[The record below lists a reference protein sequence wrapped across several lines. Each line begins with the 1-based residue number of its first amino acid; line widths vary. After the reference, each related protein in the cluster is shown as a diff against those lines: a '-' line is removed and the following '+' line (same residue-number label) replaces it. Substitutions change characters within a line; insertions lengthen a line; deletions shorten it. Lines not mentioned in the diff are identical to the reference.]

1 MRATPA
7 GLPVTL
13 TTSAACRSAGAAND
27 ALAISPA
34 TTSIEARI
42 LAIARTR
49 SCWGKP
55 RGSPGFGVL
64 MRPQDYS
71 KIGRAQRACGGL
83 RLPLVVCYMQTRF
96 DVVATGSSFNARA
109 SPGAATHDATD
120 EETTMGRIERRALIA
135 LALGVLAQPAR
146 AQDYPA
152 GPVTLVAPY
161 AAGGGAD
168 LLARLMAQK
177 LGERLGQSFVVEDR
191 LGAGG
196 VIAASSVAKSAA
208 DGYTLFLAT
217 STQLAIQPTL
227 HKKLPYD
234 PAADFAPIALIASAP
249 FVLIVHPSLGV
260 GSLAD
265 LLKSMTGIE
274 MTHVPYKGTAQ
285 AINDLVAGS
294 IPIIFCDLA
303 PAVPL
308 IKDSKVRALGISSA
322 RRFVTLPDVPTIAE
336 AGVPGFDAVAW
347 LMLVAP
353 ANTPRAIV
361 DALHA
366 QAKSIVASPA
376 VRQQFIDLGMMAIDS
391 PPPAELAL
399 YVKSEMVRWGEVVR
413 QAGLAG
419 SQ

>member
-1 MRATPA
+1 
-7 GLPVTL
+7 
-13 TTSAACRSAGAAND
+13 
-27 ALAISPA
+27 
-34 TTSIEARI
+34 
-42 LAIARTR
+42 
-49 SCWGKP
+49 
-55 RGSPGFGVL
+55 
-64 MRPQDYS
+64 
-71 KIGRAQRACGGL
+71 
-83 RLPLVVCYMQTRF
+83 
-96 DVVATGSSFNARA
+96 
-109 SPGAATHDATD
+109 
-120 EETTMGRIERRALIA
+120 
-135 LALGVLAQPAR
+135 
-146 AQDYPA
+146 
-152 GPVTLVAPY
+152 
-161 AAGGGAD
+161 
-168 LLARLMAQK
+168 
-177 LGERLGQSFVVEDR
+177 
-191 LGAGG
+191 
-196 VIAASSVAKSAA
+196 VAKSAA

-260 GSLAD
+260 GSLAGLIKLAREKPGQLSFGSSGVGGPPHLYTE
-265 LLKSMTGIE
+265 LLKSMTGME

-308 IKDSKVRALGISSA
+308 IKDGKVRALGISSA

>member
-1 MRATPA
+1 
-7 GLPVTL
+7 
-13 TTSAACRSAGAAND
+13 
-27 ALAISPA
+27 
-34 TTSIEARI
+34 
-42 LAIARTR
+42 
-49 SCWGKP
+49 
-55 RGSPGFGVL
+55 
-64 MRPQDYS
+64 
-71 KIGRAQRACGGL
+71 
-83 RLPLVVCYMQTRF
+83 
-96 DVVATGSSFNARA
+96 
-109 SPGAATHDATD
+109 
-120 EETTMGRIERRALIA
+120 MGRIERRALIA
-135 LALGVLAQPAR
+135 LALIALAQPAR

-152 GPVTLVAPY
+152 RPVTLVAPY

-177 LGERLGQSFVVEDR
+177 LGERLRQSFVVEDR

-260 GSLAD
+260 GSLAGLIKLAREKPGQLSFGSSGVGGPPHLYTE
-265 LLKSMTGIE
+265 LLKSMTGME

-308 IKDSKVRALGISSA
+308 IKDGKVRALGISSA

>member
-1 MRATPA
+1 
-7 GLPVTL
+7 
-13 TTSAACRSAGAAND
+13 
-27 ALAISPA
+27 
-34 TTSIEARI
+34 
-42 LAIARTR
+42 
-49 SCWGKP
+49 
-55 RGSPGFGVL
+55 
-64 MRPQDYS
+64 
-71 KIGRAQRACGGL
+71 
-83 RLPLVVCYMQTRF
+83 
-96 DVVATGSSFNARA
+96 
-109 SPGAATHDATD
+109 
-120 EETTMGRIERRALIA
+120 MGRIERRALIA
-135 LALGVLAQPAR
+135 LALVVLAQPAR

-152 GPVTLVAPY
+152 RPVTLVAPY

-260 GSLAD
+260 GSLAGLIELAREKPGQLSFGSSGVGGPPHLYTE
-265 LLKSMTGIE
+265 LLKSMTGME

-308 IKDSKVRALGISSA
+308 IKDGKVRALGISSA

>member
-1 MRATPA
+1 
-7 GLPVTL
+7 
-13 TTSAACRSAGAAND
+13 
-27 ALAISPA
+27 
-34 TTSIEARI
+34 
-42 LAIARTR
+42 
-49 SCWGKP
+49 
-55 RGSPGFGVL
+55 
-64 MRPQDYS
+64 
-71 KIGRAQRACGGL
+71 
-83 RLPLVVCYMQTRF
+83 
-96 DVVATGSSFNARA
+96 
-109 SPGAATHDATD
+109 
-120 EETTMGRIERRALIA
+120 MGRIERRALIA
-135 LALGVLAQPAR
+135 LALVVLAQPAR

-152 GPVTLVAPY
+152 RPVTLVAPY

-177 LGERLGQSFVVEDR
+177 LGERLRQSFVVEDR

-260 GSLAD
+260 GSLAGLIKLAREKPGQLSFGSSGVGGPPHLYTE
-265 LLKSMTGIE
+265 LLKSMTGME

-308 IKDSKVRALGISSA
+308 IKDGKVRALGISSA

-366 QAKSIVASPA
+366 QRRASW
-376 VRQQFIDLGMMAIDS
+376 Q
-391 PPPAELAL
+391 AL
-399 YVKSEMVRWGEVVR
+399 R
-413 QAGLAG
+413 
-419 SQ
+419 

>member
-1 MRATPA
+1 
-7 GLPVTL
+7 
-13 TTSAACRSAGAAND
+13 
-27 ALAISPA
+27 
-34 TTSIEARI
+34 
-42 LAIARTR
+42 
-49 SCWGKP
+49 
-55 RGSPGFGVL
+55 
-64 MRPQDYS
+64 
-71 KIGRAQRACGGL
+71 
-83 RLPLVVCYMQTRF
+83 
-96 DVVATGSSFNARA
+96 
-109 SPGAATHDATD
+109 
-120 EETTMGRIERRALIA
+120 MGRIERRALIA
-135 LALGVLAQPAR
+135 LALVVLAQPAR

-152 GPVTLVAPY
+152 RPVTLVAPY

-260 GSLAD
+260 GSLAGLIKLAREKPGQLSFGSSGVGGPPHLYTE
-265 LLKSMTGIE
+265 LLKSMTGME

-308 IKDSKVRALGISSA
+308 IKDGKVRALGISSA

>member
-1 MRATPA
+1 MRRF
-7 GLPVTL
+7 GR
-13 TTSAACRSAGAAND
+13 C
-27 ALAISPA
+27 ALI
-34 TTSIEARI
+34 
-42 LAIARTR
+42 
-49 SCWGKP
+49 
-55 RGSPGFGVL
+55 VL
-64 MRPQDYS
+64 
-71 KIGRAQRACGGL
+71 
-83 RLPLVVCYMQTRF
+83 
-96 DVVATGSSFNARA
+96 
-109 SPGAATHDATD
+109 
-120 EETTMGRIERRALIA
+120 ALIA
-135 LALGVLAQPAR
+135 YAQPAR
-146 AQDYPA
+146 AQDYPTR
-152 GPVTLVAPY
+152 PVTLVAPY

-177 LGERLGQSFVVEDR
+177 LTERLGQSFVVEDR

-196 VIAASSVAKSAA
+196 VIAASSVARSAP
-208 DGYTLFLAT
+208 DGYTLFLGT

-260 GSLAD
+260 GSLAGLIKLARERPGQLSFGSSGVGGPPHLYTE
-265 LLKSMTGIE
+265 LLKSMTGME

-308 IKDSKVRALGISSA
+308 IKDGKVRALGISSA
-322 RRFVTLPDVPTIAE
+322 ERFVTLPEVPTIAE

-353 ANTPRAIV
+353 VSTPRAVV

-366 QAKSIVASPA
+366 QAKAIVASPQ
-376 VRQQFIDLGMMAIDS
+376 VRQQFIDLGMTAIDS

-399 YVKSEMVRWGEVVR
+399 YVKSEMVRWGKVVR